1 MLGLASNRMVNAD
14 NCAVEIAM
22 GILYRACCGWCSKS
36 LGEGLGDLA
45 TDVVDD
51 TTGIVGDAA
60 GDIVGTVSGT
70 ADQLLVPLVTLLGL
84 LVI

>member
-1 MLGLASNRMVNAD
+1 MLGLASNRMVNGD
-14 NCAVEIAM
+14 NCVEITM
-22 GILYRACCGWCSKS
+22 GILYNIVGGASKS

-51 TTGIVGDAA
+51 TTGIVGDA

-70 ADQLLVPLVTLLGL
+70 N
-84 LVI
+84 